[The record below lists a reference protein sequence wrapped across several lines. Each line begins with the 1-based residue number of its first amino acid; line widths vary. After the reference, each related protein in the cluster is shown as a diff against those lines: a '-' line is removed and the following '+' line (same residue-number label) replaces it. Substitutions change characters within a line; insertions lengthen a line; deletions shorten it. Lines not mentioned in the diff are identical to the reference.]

1 MKDALFQGYGGAA
14 HTHSSGGGL
23 LKPGDFHGQAALL
36 IKENVTGDERNQQK
50 ALRRLKHPLVGNE
63 IVRQTL
69 TCLEREIACA
79 QPTIPNGLKKH
90 TGSGSDSDEDEA
102 SVLLQ
107 PEEFSGAAVSM
118 LPPGEGAESVFNE
131 PPMIG
136 TTTSRVGNHTV
147 LKEADPIS
155 ASSTAEAATFPTLYT
170 MGTTGG
176 FAHTQ
181 TGCTKNHYI
190 HKTLGSVATHFCR
203 AQEVKRQAPTHHTL
217 HVPQLLCS
225 LCSRDA
231 SQFVWFHFQD
241 KVKCSTFGKS
251 ARPMVSGQIAT
262 EASTATLSEH
272 KSDVEKQWDLI
283 SQWVCAPH
291 NCLFSVLSSTHNVL
305 APRSTQTSSR
315 TAPCKSLT
323 QDMSQ
328 RQWLVPKPTGETAN
342 LYLLSYSVSEP
353 IRVAKAP
360 HVSN

>member
-36 IKENVTGDERNQQK
+36 IKENVTGDERSQQK

-79 QPTIPNGLKKH
+79 QPTIPTGLKKH

-155 ASSTAEAATFPTLYT
+155 ASSTAEAATFPTLFP

-203 AQEVKRQAPTHHTL
+203 AQE
-217 HVPQLLCS
+217 
-225 LCSRDA
+225 
-231 SQFVWFHFQD
+231 FVWFHFQD
-241 KVKCSTFGKS
+241 KVRCSTFGKS

-283 SQWVCAPH
+283 CQWYPDFVPYCTMQESYTGH
-291 NCLFSVLSSTHNVL
+291 
-305 APRSTQTSSR
+305 
-315 TAPCKSLT
+315 
-323 QDMSQ
+323 
-328 RQWLVPKPTGETAN
+328 VPKTVVG
-342 LYLLSYSVSEP
+342 S
-353 IRVAKAP
+353 KAYW
-360 HVSN
+360 

>member
-155 ASSTAEAATFPTLYT
+155 ASSTAEAATFPTLFT
-170 MGTTGG
+170 MGTRGG

-181 TGCTKNHYI
+181 TE
-190 HKTLGSVATHFCR
+190 ATT
-203 AQEVKRQAPTHHTL
+203 E
-217 HVPQLLCS
+217 
-225 LCSRDA
+225 A
-231 SQFVWFHFQD
+231 SQARGPPRPRTAPPHRRGRSDDGRPPPAPRGRASRNIGTRGRRPDPPAAAERRTDADMNQTMRYWQKGIYQAAGLQKSELSVGPTPPPTRPTPWPR
-241 KVKCSTFGKS
+241 S
-251 ARPMVSGQIAT
+251 ARPRERGRRPT
-262 EASTATLSEH
+262 
-272 KSDVEKQWDLI
+272 
-283 SQWVCAPH
+283 
-291 NCLFSVLSSTHNVL
+291 
-305 APRSTQTSSR
+305 PRRRPPSR
-315 TAPCKSLT
+315 
-323 QDMSQ
+323 
-328 RQWLVPKPTGETAN
+328 R
-342 LYLLSYSVSEP
+342 
-353 IRVAKAP
+353 
-360 HVSN
+360 